1 MLQPN
6 EKRVGELYTDLLYVF
21 NVFAG
26 FIVVYTNCNLAEK
39 GQVDFFFYSLFIW
52 WYWARELVQ
61 AEECADLN
69 VDLLCDNW

>member
-26 FIVVYTNCNLAEK
+26 FIVVYTNCNLVEK
-39 GQVDFFFYSLFIW
+39 GQVAISFSILFLFDNI
-52 WYWARELVQ
+52 ELVNWFK
-61 AEECADLN
+61 LRN
-69 VDLLCDNW
+69 VQI

>member
-6 EKRVGELYTDLLYVF
+6 EKRVGKLYTDLLYVF

-52 WYWARELVQ
+52 
-61 AEECADLN
+61 
-69 VDLLCDNW
+69 